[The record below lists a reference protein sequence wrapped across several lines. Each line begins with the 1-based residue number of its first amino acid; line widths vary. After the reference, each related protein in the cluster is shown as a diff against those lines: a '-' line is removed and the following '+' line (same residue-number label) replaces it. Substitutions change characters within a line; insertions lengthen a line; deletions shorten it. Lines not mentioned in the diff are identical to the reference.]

1 MNTIAM
7 NKNINKII
15 LMNMMPKTSLY
26 SYIFFETI
34 HKGSLHNRK
43 TNVNLRVNTKI
54 KVFVEPNLKI
64 NIEK

>member
-1 MNTIAM
+1 
-7 NKNINKII
+7 
-15 LMNMMPKTSLY
+15 MNMMPKTSLY

-43 TNVNLRVNTKI
+43 TNVSLRVNTKI

>member
-1 MNTIAM
+1 M

>member
-34 HKGSLHNRK
+34 HKGSLLNRK
-43 TNVNLRVNTKI
+43 TNVSLRVNTKI